1 MKILFVGKWNRFR
14 DHSAE
19 AIFNHLNKDFRHE
32 ARSGGFFP
40 GVAISSDII
49 EAGKRIGVKI
59 GRNQQGLS
67 HGLLMW
73 SDVIIIVDDGIGKSI
88 FREIKENDGKKIVK
102 WNDTKGKTD
111 NNLRLIKKDPV
122 LMVYLMGMIEKL
134 NYISFQIHGINS

>member
-102 WNDTKGKTD
+102 WNVKGVLGTSVDARAKC
-111 NNLRLIKKDPV
+111 LKLIKGRV
-122 LMVYLMGMIEKL
+122 EKL
-134 NYISFQIHGINS
+134 LRELG